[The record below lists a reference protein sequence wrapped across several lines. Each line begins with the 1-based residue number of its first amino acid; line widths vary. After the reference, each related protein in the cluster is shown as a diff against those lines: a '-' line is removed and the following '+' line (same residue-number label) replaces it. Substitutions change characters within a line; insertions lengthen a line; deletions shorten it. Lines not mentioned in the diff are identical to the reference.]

1 MSHGNCFKQG
11 TSIFFLVSSLLMC
24 LLLGNRSFGA
34 SAQPVTLTLNDQ
46 LVVNPAAAS
55 ELKALKGFFESKDYD
70 KCLKAAPKAAKK
82 AKALEPWI
90 LAQEFECAERL
101 PVSKINSERL
111 NLVLSTMDSKVAY
124 LSFGP
129 WSQRLRNAWARTL
142 VAALEMDQKYNR
154 PRAWKRVETLSTL
167 LSLTPS
173 GKQSLD
179 ESGRAK
185 VWRIAGELLFLGQKP
200 DGAREFFRRS
210 LLEQD
215 QSDLRERLKTL
226 DSVAKKTASFASSV
240 SEDSAV
246 KGVEKI
252 PAGSA
257 EEIEL
262 YDRVSQNLKSG
273 DLVAA
278 SEDAVKLIN
287 EFPGSPRAKWAADR
301 TYESLVSVAEKPNE
315 KFQPVRIS
323 LLSVMEKADPDRV
336 AEWAR
341 LAFNRGLWSES
352 ARLGKAA
359 VEKQPSSRA
368 TKTLELAMDASI
380 AIDDFKQAKIFGE
393 ELEARHAGTPS
404 SRLATLRLGLIAFRE
419 RDYSKSAAIF
429 EKMIAIQAIDNYE
442 LQARYWLWRSLEKL
456 QNPRAKSEAE
466 EMARRFPFSYYGL
479 RARLEAQGGKLDWAK
494 ENPKALE
501 AGSLKLEHRLWLTQ
515 EEKLSLDRAMLL
527 VAAGWF
533 EEAQA
538 ELRILPEPVSPD
550 EKAIRAKIWAA
561 AKNFLT
567 ASKLANEAWDVK
579 FELRRPELM
588 KAVWPQEHK
597 EFFEAAAKLKNLD
610 PVLTRSL
617 TKQESGYFPKA
628 VSSSNALGLM
638 QMIPPTA
645 REIADDLKMGKINLP
660 DDLFDPSRNI
670 TMGTHYVAKMLNQFK
685 GHVPLA
691 LAAYNAGPT
700 RVDRWLKSRQSLVG
714 LEAGRTSAPESEI
727 WVDEFPFAETSF
739 YVKAILR
746 NILLYQIV
754 ESGLIE
760 AQEPLWKAVP
770 SGPRP
775 SSSPEIK

>member
-1 MSHGNCFKQG
+1 MSQRKFVRLN
-11 TSIFFLVSSLLMC
+11 LSLWILMAG
-24 LLLGNRSFGA
+24 LLFGFRAFGA
-34 SAQPVTLTLNDQ
+34 SAQPVTLTLADQ

-55 ELKALKGFFESKDYD
+55 ELKALKGFFDTKEYD

-82 AKALEPWI
+82 AKSLEPWI
-90 LAQEFECAERL
+90 LAQEFECAEKL
-101 PVSKINSERL
+101 PISKINSDRL
-111 NLVLSTMDSKVAY
+111 NLVLTKMDSKAAF

-129 WSQRLRNAWARTL
+129 WSQRLRSAWTRAL
-142 VAALEMDQKYNR
+142 VAALEMDQKFNR
-154 PRAWKRVETLSTL
+154 PRAWKRVETLSSAIT
-167 LSLTPS
+167 LTPA

-179 ESGRAK
+179 DAGRAK

-200 DGAREFFRRS
+200 EGAREFFRRS
-210 LLEQD
+210 LLELEQP
-215 QSDLRERLKTL
+215 DLRDRLKNLESASQTKKSISTAA
-226 DSVAKKTASFASSV
+226 DEAAAKNA
-240 SEDSAV
+240 
-246 KGVEKI
+246 EKQ

-262 YDRVSQNLKSG
+262 YERISQNLKSG

-278 SEDAVKLIN
+278 GEDAVKLIN

-315 KFQPVRIS
+315 KFQPVRNS
-323 LLSVMEKADPDRV
+323 LLAIMEKADPDRV

-352 ARLGKAA
+352 ARLGKVAA
-359 VEKQPSSRA
+359 EKQGSSRA

-380 AIDDFKQAKIFGE
+380 ALDDFKQAKIYGE
-393 ELEARHAGTPS
+393 ELVARHAGTPS
-404 SRLATLRLGLIAFRE
+404 SRLASLRLGLIAYRE
-419 RDYSKSAAIF
+419 MDYSKSAAMF
-429 EKMIAIQAIDNYE
+429 EKMIATQAVDNYE

-466 EMARRFPFSYYGL
+466 EVARRFPFSYYGL

-501 AGSLKLEHRLWLTQ
+501 AGTTKLEHRLWLTQ

-527 VAAGWF
+527 VSAGWF

-561 AKNFLT
+561 AKNFLA

-597 EFFEAAAKLKNLD
+597 EFFESAAKVKNLD

-660 DDLFDPSRNI
+660 DDLFDPGRNI

-700 RVDRWLKSRQSLVG
+700 RVDRWLKSRQSLMG
-714 LEAGRTSAPESEI
+714 LEVGRTSAPESEI
-727 WVDEFPFAETSF
+727 WIDEFPFSETSF

-754 ESGLIE
+754 ESGAVE
-760 AQEPLWKAVP
+760 AQEPLWKGI
-770 SGPRP
+770 SGTPRP
-775 SSSPEIK
+775 SSSAENK

>member
-1 MSHGNCFKQG
+1 VSGGKCFYLCA
-11 TSIFFLVSSLLMC
+11 SIFILASSLAT
-24 LLLGNRSFGA
+24 GARAFSA
-34 SAQPVTLTLNDQ
+34 SAQPVTLTLSDQ
-46 LVVNPAAAS
+46 LSVNPAAAS
-55 ELKALKGFFESKDYD
+55 ELKALKGFFEAKDYD
-70 KCLKAAPKAAKK
+70 KCLKAAPKAVTK
-82 AKALEPWI
+82 AKSLEPWI
-90 LAQEFECAERL
+90 LAQEFDCAEKLPASKVNAERL
-101 PVSKINSERL
+101 NT
-111 NLVLSTMDSKVAY
+111 VLSKMDSKTGY

-129 WSQRLRNAWARTL
+129 WSQRIRNAWARTL
-142 VAALEMDQKYNR
+142 VTALEMDQKHNR

-167 LSLTPS
+167 LSLTPA

-179 ESGRAK
+179 EAGRAK
-185 VWRIAGELLFLGQKP
+185 VWRIAGELLFIGQKP

-215 QSDLRERLKTL
+215 QTDLRERLKTL
-226 DSVAKKTASFASSV
+226 DSAATKATPFAPDDSSTK
-240 SEDSAV
+240 SGN
-246 KGVEKI
+246 KL
-252 PAGSA
+252 PAGST

-262 YDRVSQNLKSG
+262 YDRIAQNLKSG

-278 SEDAVKLIN
+278 GEDAVKLIN
-287 EFPGSPRAKWAADR
+287 DFPGSPRAKWAAER

-315 KFQPVRIS
+315 KFQPVRNS
-323 LLSVMEKADPDRV
+323 LLNVMEKADPDRI

-352 ARLGKAA
+352 ARLGKTAA
-359 VEKQPSSRA
+359 EKQSSSRA

-380 AIDDFKQAKIFGE
+380 AIDDFKQAKLYGE
-393 ELEARHAGTPS
+393 ELEAKHAGTPS
-404 SRLATLRLGLIAFRE
+404 SRLATLRLGLLAFRE
-419 RDYSKSAAIF
+419 KDYSKSAAIF
-429 EKMIAIQAIDNYE
+429 EKMVATQAVDNFE

-456 QNPRAKSEAE
+456 QIPRAKSEAE
-466 EMARRFPFSYYGL
+466 EMARRYPFSYYGL
-479 RARLEAQGGKLDWAK
+479 RARLESQGGKLEWAK

-501 AGSLKLEHRLWLTQ
+501 AGAAKLEHRLWLTQ

-527 VAAGWF
+527 VTAGWF

-561 AKNFLT
+561 AKNFLA

-597 EFFEAAAKLKNLD
+597 EFFESAAKLKNLD

-617 TKQESGYFPKA
+617 TKQESGYFPRA

-660 DDLFDPSRNI
+660 DDLFDPGRNI

-700 RVDRWLKSRQSLVG
+700 RVDRWLKSRQSLIG
-714 LEAGRTSAPESEI
+714 LETGRTSAPELEI
-727 WVDEFPFAETSF
+727 WIDEFPFAETSF

-754 ESGLIE
+754 ESGLVE
-760 AQEPLWKAVP
+760 AQEPLWKGV
-770 SGPRP
+770 SGSPRP
-775 SSSPEIK
+775 SSSVEIK

>member
-1 MSHGNCFKQG
+1 MSGGNCFK
-11 TSIFFLVSSLLMC
+11 LRASSCFCLPQSVLYIG
-24 LLLGNRSFGA
+24 LLLGARAFGA
-34 SAQPVTLTLNDQ
+34 SAQPVTLTLNEQ
-46 LVVNPAAAS
+46 LVVNSAAAS
-55 ELKALKGFFESKDYD
+55 ELKALKVFFESKDYD

-90 LAQEFECAERL
+90 LAQEFECAEKL
-101 PVSKINSERL
+101 PVSKVNSERL
-111 NLVLSTMDSKVAY
+111 NLVLAKMDSKATY

-129 WSQRLRNAWARTL
+129 WSQRIRNAWARTL

-200 DGAREFFRRS
+200 EGAREFFRRS
-210 LLEQD
+210 LIEQD

-226 DSVAKKTASFASSV
+226 DEVAKKNASSPA
-240 SEDSAV
+240 ENSAI

-262 YDRVSQNLKSG
+262 YDRISQNLKSG

-278 SEDAVKLIN
+278 GEDAVKLIN

-323 LLSVMEKADPDRV
+323 LLSLMEKADPDRV

-359 VEKQPSSRA
+359 VQKLPSSRA

-380 AIDDFKQAKIFGE
+380 AIDDFKQAEIFGE

-404 SRLATLRLGLIAFRE
+404 SRLASLRLGLIAFRK

-429 EKMIAIQAIDNYE
+429 EKMIATQAIDNYE
-442 LQARYWLWRSLEKL
+442 LQARYWLWRSLERL
-456 QNPRAKSEAE
+456 QNPRAKTEADE
-466 EMARRFPFSYYGL
+466 IARRFPFSYYGL

-501 AGSLKLEHRLWLTQ
+501 AGSSKIEHRLWLTQ

-610 PVLTRSL
+610 PLLTRSL

-754 ESGLIE
+754 ETGLIE
-760 AQEPLWKAVP
+760 AQEPLWKAVS
-770 SGPRP
+770 SGARP
-775 SSSPEIK
+775 SSSSEIK

>member
-1 MSHGNCFKQG
+1 MNGGNCFKLYA
-11 TSIFFLVSSLLMC
+11 SFLFHVVGLLAILLPGARAFSS
-24 LLLGNRSFGA
+24 

-46 LVVNPAAAS
+46 VVLNPAAAS
-55 ELKALKGFFESKDYD
+55 ELKALKNFFETKDYD

-82 AKALEPWI
+82 AKSLEPWI
-90 LAQEFECAERL
+90 LAQEFECAEKL
-101 PVSKINSERL
+101 PVSKANSDRL
-111 NLVLSTMDSKVAY
+111 NLVLFKMDSKPVF

-129 WSQRLRNAWARTL
+129 WSQRIRNAWARTL
-142 VAALEMDQKYNR
+142 VTALEMDQKYNR

-167 LSLTPS
+167 LSLTPA

-179 ESGRAK
+179 EAGRAK
-185 VWRIAGELLFLGQKP
+185 VWKIAGELLFLGQKQE
-200 DGAREFFRRS
+200 GAREFFRRS
-210 LLEQD
+210 LLEQE
-215 QSDLRERLKTL
+215 QPDLRERLKTL
-226 DSVAKKTASFASSV
+226 DNVAKKSTSS
-240 SEDSAV
+240 SGEDSLV
-246 KGVEKI
+246 KGADKI

-262 YDRVSQNLKSG
+262 FDRVSQNLKAG

-278 SEDAVKLIN
+278 GEDAVKLMN
-287 EFPGSPRAKWAADR
+287 DFPGSPRAKLAADR

-315 KFQPVRIS
+315 KFQPVRNS
-323 LLSVMEKADPDRV
+323 LLTVMEKADPDRV

-341 LAFNRGLWSES
+341 LAFNRGLWNES

-359 VEKQPSSRA
+359 VEKQSSSRA

-380 AIDDFKQAKIFGE
+380 AIDDFKQAKLFGE

-419 RDYSKSAAIF
+419 KDYSKSSAIF
-429 EKMIAIQAIDNYE
+429 EKMIATQAVDNYE

-479 RARLEAQGGKLDWAK
+479 RARLESQGGRLEWAK
-494 ENPKALE
+494 ENPSVFE
-501 AGSLKLEHRLWLTQ
+501 AGGAKLEHRLWLTQ

-527 VAAGWF
+527 VTAGWF

-561 AKNFLT
+561 AKNFLA

-597 EFFEAAAKLKNLD
+597 EFFESAAKLKNLD

-645 REIADDLKMGKINLP
+645 REIADDLKLGKINLP

-670 TMGTHYVAKMLNQFK
+670 TMGTHYVAKMLTQFK

-714 LEAGRTSAPESEI
+714 LETGRTSAPESEI
-727 WVDEFPFAETSF
+727 WIDEFPFAETSF

-754 ESGLIE
+754 ESGLVE
-760 AQEPLWKAVP
+760 AQEPLWKGV
-770 SGPRP
+770 SSNPRP
-775 SSSPEIK
+775 SSSLEIK